1 VENGAAMIKLSVL
14 VTTAIV
20 LTGAPTTAALAQDY
34 AGRTLR
40 YGNTSGW
47 YFDGRND
54 DRDFPANGVF
64 PGNFA
69 SNPPT
74 AGIGA
79 AGLFGSNPWRSALP
93 YPSQVIFAP
102 ARDQSYCARRYR
114 SYDPSSGTFIG
125 SDGARH
131 RC

>member
-1 VENGAAMIKLSVL
+1 MGSDAAMIKLSVL

-20 LTGAPTTAALAQDY
+20 LAVAATAALAQDD
-34 AGRTLR
+34 AGRTVR

-47 YFDGRND
+47 YFDGRDD
-54 DRDFPANGVF
+54 DRDFPTNGAF

-69 SNPPT
+69 ANPPA

-79 AGLFGSNPWRSALP
+79 AGLFGSTPWRSALP
-93 YPSQVIFAP
+93 YPSQIIFGP
-102 ARDQSYCARRYR
+102 GRDQSYCARRHR
-114 SYDPSSGTFIG
+114 SYDPSSGIFIG
-125 SDGARH
+125 SNGARH

>member
-1 VENGAAMIKLSVL
+1 MTKLSVL
-14 VTTAIV
+14 VTTAI
-20 LTGAPTTAALAQDY
+20 LLAGASTAALAQDY
-34 AGRTLR
+34 TGRTVR

-47 YFDGRND
+47 FFDGRDD
-54 DRDFPANGVF
+54 DRDFPTNGSF

-69 SNPPT
+69 ANPAS

-79 AGLFGSNPWRSALP
+79 AGLFGSTPWRSAAP
-93 YPSQVIFAP
+93 YPSQVIFGP